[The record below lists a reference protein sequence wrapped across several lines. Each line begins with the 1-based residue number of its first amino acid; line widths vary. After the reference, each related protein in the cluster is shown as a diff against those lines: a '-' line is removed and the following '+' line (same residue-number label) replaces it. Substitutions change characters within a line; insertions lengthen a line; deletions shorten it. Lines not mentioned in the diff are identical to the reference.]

1 MKRLLLLASVLMAF
15 ATVAFSQRATD
26 RLDRGL
32 VAVPSGGGNFIS
44 WRIFG
49 EEYYDTEYNLYCN
62 GTKLNSTPLK
72 VSNYTHSGGTSSSRY
87 QVAAV
92 VRGVEQAK
100 SAEVTR
106 WSNQYKQFA
115 VGKLY
120 SRRGTDI
127 TNSYD
132 INDIALA
139 DVDGDGVSE
148 FILKR
153 NYTPDK
159 MSVGNDS
166 AYNVL
171 DCYNLKGERLWYID
185 LGPNMVSGPDEQ
197 YDAVGY
203 DWDGDGKAEVLMRG
217 ADNMIIHHPDGTTT
231 EIGNMKT
238 NTRNTVNQTDGN
250 LAYTNYGNEYLLYME
265 GATGKPYAI
274 GNNGALWMTYPLPR
288 GNANDWGD
296 GYGHRSTKH
305 YFGAPFLDGRNA
317 YIFLGRGCYTKH
329 HFKAFSVDPSTH
341 QLTLYWEWKGESWP
355 YHGQGYHN
363 FGIAD
368 VDWDGRDEICFGSM
382 VIDDNGKGLH
392 TTGLGHGDAQHC
404 SDFDPYRHGQE
415 IFACNEDSPAMNYR
429 DGTTGKIY
437 YRLQSTGDDG
447 RALCGNFS
455 NDYPGAIG
463 HSSQSGIISCVA
475 DKVIPGAPGGFTNN
489 WRIYWDGDLLEE
501 GLDGANSREGAARV
515 FKANGS
521 AIFTADG
528 TANCNW
534 TKNTPSAVGD
544 IIGDWREEIIVRTTD
559 NKYVRVYTTNL
570 KTNYRNYTL
579 WHDHQ
584 YRQGMVWE
592 SMGYNQPPHASYFL
606 GELENIT
613 IAPPPLTNTGR
624 EIVANGGTIGS
635 SLDGKHVLVCDYAD
649 TKVSISEGAKPWVV
663 TFNVPSW
670 VQGTNSTSTTGAG
683 KINYSYYTCEVTGGG
698 LSGQA
703 RLVKQGDGTLRL
715 PKATF
720 AHTGNT
726 DIWAGKV
733 CFDGTMKN
741 TSLWLNRFAELYS
754 DGGQFRSIK
763 MDYASKLVIGGDN
776 TESGSTVTTDTL
788 ALGFGSRV
796 VFDIFYDGL
805 KAGSSDGT
813 QESYRPSAAAP
824 EGLKTYDTSDQ
835 VKATLLTIETK
846 SWEYGP
852 QYQTPVFEFA
862 FHGSSDPVEGRYLI
876 GTVKDTEGDL
886 SMIRIEG
893 LGTKMKSS
901 LDIEDGNLYL
911 IIETMRESTSIA
923 WSGANSDT
931 WDLGSSQNFTD
942 SDGTTAFVTGDNALF
957 TDEAQQFTVNIAG
970 EIEADSVIVDNE
982 TKAYTFQGSG
992 SLIGNTKLVKRG
1004 KGTLTIKNDNSYSG
1018 GNRISGG
1025 TVKVTSLANANQPKG
1040 NLGAMTTVASKFVIE
1055 KGGVLN
1061 TTAAVTNGSSIRF
1074 EGDEGGVIN
1083 NTADFISDRA
1093 MSGTVMNKKGSGW
1106 MKLNVSN
1113 ASLTRMIISAG
1124 TVQCINAN
1132 TPAKTVEYQ
1141 GGTLHEN
1148 TSSSYTIHVPK
1159 GKTGSWYMANRSTYT
1174 NRVTGE
1180 GTLTAYC
1187 VTEKGTNYYATR
1199 TPVKCN
1205 FSDFEGILKP
1215 TSSLDDPAVLR
1226 FTLDSSTGMPKGTMN
1241 LGDKV
1246 EVQNTGKTFHVGKVT
1261 GTGALGG
1268 SCTFSNGASVGA
1280 NTWQVG
1286 NDENWNTTARI
1297 TSNANFVKVGQGR
1310 LTWTGSNSNTGTTTV
1325 SEGELVVNSSSC
1337 LGKGKLTVNAGATLS
1352 GTTGTKN
1359 PLTNQSVVVDG
1370 TLRPGLLVTSTSGTM
1385 YFDNKAIT
1393 INQDGVLQ
1401 ICAAKCATATA
1412 NGCTSVEGITTLTLN
1427 GILRII
1433 PSSSNTLQKGDSIRI
1448 FRANKLAGTP
1458 TFDFQGGIDWDTSRL
1473 SEGLLFVKSIGV
1485 AGDVNGDGVVDVADI
1500 AAIISFMAGNESV
1513 PLASADVNGD
1523 GVVDVADIASV
1534 ISIMA
1539 ASSRRMAEMTNE
1551 Q

>member
-1 MKRLLLLASVLMAF
+1 MKRFFLLTFFLSAF
-15 ATVAFSQRATD
+15 TVVTFAQRSTD

-32 VAVPSGGGNFIS
+32 VAIPSNSGNFIS

-72 VSNYTHSGGTSSSRY
+72 VSNYSHSGGTSSSRY

-92 VRGVEQAK
+92 VRGVEQEK

-139 DVDGDGVSE
+139 DLDGDGVSE

-159 MSVGNDS
+159 LSVSNDS

-171 DCYNLKGERLWYID
+171 DCYTLKGERLWYID

-203 DWDGDGKAEVLMRG
+203 DWDGDGCAEVLMRG
-217 ADNMIIHHPDGTTT
+217 ADNMIIHPPDGTTT
-231 EIGNMKT
+231 NVGNMKT
-238 NTRNTVNQTDGN
+238 NTRGSVLSDANM
-250 LAYTNYGNEYLLYME
+250 AYTNQGNEYLLYLD
-265 GATGKPYAI
+265 GKTAKPFDLTP
-274 GNNGALWMTYPLPR
+274 NGSGVNTYSPMAYPLPR
-288 GNANDWGD
+288 GNVNDWGD
-296 GYGHRSTKH
+296 GYGHRATKH

-329 HFKAFSVDPSTH
+329 HFKAFSVDPQTH
-341 QLTLYWEWKGESWP
+341 TLTLYWEWRGESWP

-368 VDWDGRDEICFGSM
+368 VDWDGRDEIVFGSM

-404 SDFDPYRHGQE
+404 SDLDPYRHGQE

-437 YRLQSTGDDG
+437 YRLQSTSDDG

-463 HSSQSGIISCVA
+463 HSSQSGTVSCVA
-475 DKVIPGAPGGFTNN
+475 DKVIPGAPSGFTNN

-521 AIFTADG
+521 VVFTADG

-592 SMGYNQPPHASYFL
+592 SMGYNQPPHCSYFL
-606 GELENIT
+606 GELEGIT
-613 IAPPPLTNTGR
+613 VAPPPFTNTDR
-624 EIVANGGTIGS
+624 ITVANGSAIGTGHN
-635 SLDGKHVLVCDYAD
+635 GKHVLVCDYAD
-649 TKVSISEGAKPWVV
+649 TQVSIAEGAQPWIV
-663 TFNVPSW
+663 TFNVPSL
-670 VQGTNSTSTTGAG
+670 VQGTNSTSTNGNG
-683 KINYSYYTCEVTGGG
+683 KINYTYYTCDVTGSG
-698 LSGQA
+698 LSGA
-703 RLVKQGDGTLRL
+703 TRLVKQGDGTLRL
-715 PKATF
+715 PKTAFT
-720 AHTGNT
+720 HTGPT

-733 CFDGTMKN
+733 NFDGTMPN
-741 TSLWLNRFAELYS
+741 SSLWLNRFAELYS
-754 DGGQFRSIK
+754 DGGQFRSIR
-763 MDYASKLVIGGDN
+763 MDYDAKLYIG
-776 TESGSTVTTDTL
+776 ESAEVSAVATDTL
-788 ALGFGSRV
+788 VLGFGSRV
-796 VFDIFYDGL
+796 VFDIFYSGL
-805 KAGSSDGT
+805 NVSAANATNESFSRPLRAAGSTLD
-813 QESYRPSAAAP
+813 A
-824 EGLKTYDTSDQ
+824 DQ
-835 VKATLLTIETK
+835 LTVNRLLTIETK
-846 SWEYGP
+846 EWEYGP
-852 QYQTPVFEFA
+852 QYLTPVFEFVP
-862 FHGSSDPVEGRYLI
+862 HTSDGNPEPGRYLI
-876 GTVKDTEGDL
+876 GAVGELEGDL
-886 SMIRIEG
+886 ADIRVEG
-893 LGTKMKSS
+893 LGTSVKSILS
-901 LDIEDGNLYL
+901 LEDGKLYLDIEEL
-911 IIETMRESTSIA
+911 RQSTVVS
-923 WSGANSDT
+923 WSGANGNI
-931 WDLGSSQNFTD
+931 WDLGNTENFTEG
-942 SDGTTAFVTGDNALF
+942 DGQNVSFVTGDNAIF
-957 TDEAQQFTVNIAG
+957 NDNASAFTVNLAG
-970 EIEADSVIVDNE
+970 EIEADSVIVDN

-992 SLIGNTKLVKRG
+992 ALIGNTTMVKRG
-1004 KGTLTIKNDNSYSG
+1004 TGTLTIKTDNSYTG

-1025 TVKVTSLANANQPKG
+1025 TVSVASLANANQAKG
-1040 NLGAMTTVASKFVIE
+1040 NLGAVTTTSAKFVIE
-1055 KGGVLN
+1055 NGATLQ
-1061 TTAAVTNGSSIRF
+1061 TTAAVTNGSAIRF
-1074 EGDEGGVIN
+1074 EGEAGGVIN
-1083 NTADFISDRA
+1083 NSADFIVDRA
-1093 MSGTVMNKKGSGW
+1093 MSGTVLNKKGTGW

-1113 ASLTRMIISAG
+1113 SSLTRMIITAG

-1141 GGTLHEN
+1141 GGTLREN
-1148 TSSSYTIHVPK
+1148 TGTTYAVNVPK
-1159 GKTGSWYMANRSTYT
+1159 NKTGNWYLANRATYT

-1180 GTLTAYC
+1180 GTLTVYC
-1187 VTEKGTNYYATR
+1187 TTEKGTNYYATR
-1199 TPVKCN
+1199 TPVQCN
-1205 FSDFEGILKP
+1205 FKDFEGTLKP
-1215 TSSLDDPAVLR
+1215 TSSQDDASCLR
-1226 FTLDSSTGMPKGTMN
+1226 FTLDTSTGMPKGTMN
-1241 LGDKV
+1241 IADKV
-1246 EVQNTGKTFHVGKVT
+1246 EVQNSGKTYHIGKVT

-1286 NDENWNTTARI
+1286 NGDNWSTSTRVV
-1297 TSNANFVKVGQGR
+1297 SNANFVKVGEGKV
-1310 LTWTGSNSNTGTTTV
+1310 TWNGKNTNTGTT
-1325 SEGELVVNSSSC
+1325 SINEGELL
-1337 LGKGKLTVNAGATLS
+1337 LGTTSGLGTGKLTVAANATLS
-1352 GTTGTKN
+1352 GNNSVKN
-1359 PLTNQSVVVDG
+1359 ALTNQDITVSG
-1370 TLRPGLLVTSTSGTM
+1370 LLRPGILETMNTGTI
-1385 YFDNKAIT
+1385 FIDNKNVTVNA
-1393 INQDGVLQ
+1393 QGVLQ
-1401 ICAAKCATATA
+1401 ITAGRCATATN
-1412 NGCTSVEGITTLTLN
+1412 NGCTAIDGANRLTVNGTLRV
-1427 GILRII
+1427 ILT
-1433 PSSSNTLQKGDSIRI
+1433 SNNTLQKGDSIRI
-1448 FRANKLAGTP
+1448 FRANSFVGTP
-1458 TFDFQGGIDWDTSRL
+1458 TFDFKGNIVWDTSRL
-1473 SEGLLFVKSIGV
+1473 AEGLLFVKAV
-1485 AGDVNGDGVVDVADI
+1485 AVNGDVNIDGVVDVADI
-1500 AAIISFMAGNESV
+1500 ASIIDVMAGEREN
-1513 PLASADVNGD
+1513 ASADVNGD
-1523 GVVDVADIASV
+1523 GVVDVADISSV

-1539 ASSRRMAEMTNE
+1539 ENSRRQLLEIDF
-1551 Q
+1551 